1 MNVGD
6 IDLNLLVAFE
16 ALFAERNVTQAA
28 RRLGVTQPAMSN
40 SLRRLRVLLDDPVF
54 VRTSEGM
61 TPTPRALALG
71 PPISAALNSI
81 RASVSATGFDPQRSA
96 ARFSIATLDYL
107 EALYFP
113 KLIDRLSTMAPS
125 VRLDVR
131 RLAAVYE
138 VPQQQLESGALD
150 CAFGLFPQP
159 MTPQSSLH
167 GQILGQEEWVCIARR
182 GHPSFRRRLSI
193 KAYAGLKHIGV
204 TYPENG
210 GSGSGMVDRLLAA
223 HGASR
228 SCAANVPH
236 FTTLAFH
243 VAQSDCITTL
253 PRRLATFFA
262 RALPLQVAELP
273 IEEPTSHISLIWH
286 SRVEGDPAHRWF
298 RQMIFDAVG

>member
-16 ALFAERNVTQAA
+16 ALFAERNVTLAA

-40 SLRRLRVLLDDPVF
+40 SLRRLRALLDDPVF

-81 RASVSATGFDPQRSA
+81 RASVSATGFDPERSA
-96 ARFSIATLDYL
+96 TRFSVATLDYL

-113 KLIDRLSTMAPS
+113 KLIDRLSTAAPA

-131 RLAAVYE
+131 RLAAIYE
-138 VPQQQLESGALD
+138 VPQQQLESGAID

-167 GQILGQEEWVCIARR
+167 GQILGEEDWVCVARR
-182 GHPSFRRRLSI
+182 GHPTFRRRLSI
-193 KAYAGLKHIGV
+193 KAYAGLNHLAV
-204 TYPENG
+204 TYPEIS
-210 GSGSGMVDRLLAA
+210 GSGGMVDRLLAA
-223 HGASR
+223 RGFSR
-228 SCAANVPH
+228 RCAASVPH

-243 VAQSDCITTL
+243 VAQSDCVATL

-262 RALPLQVAELP
+262 RALPLQIAELP
-273 IEEPTSHISLIWH
+273 LAGPGSNISLIWH
-286 SRVEGDPAHRWF
+286 SRVESDPAHRWF
-298 RQMIFDAVG
+298 RQMIIDSVG